1 MSESVPDI
9 QPCRVLLIGMMGS
22 GKTTIGRLLSER
34 TGWPYH
40 DNDDLLRAAAGRS
53 AREVLEHEDLATLR
67 RAEADALAR
76 ASRMPAPC
84 IAGIAAGVI
93 LDPSSREALRRTG
106 VVVWLRAEPES
117 LAARA
122 PGGSHR
128 PWLDADPLGW
138 MRAAAA
144 ERDPLYASVADMSVR
159 TDDRQPGATVIQI
172 LAWLAATG
180 CLGGG
185 HAAG

>member
-1 MSESVPDI
+1 
-9 QPCRVLLIGMMGS
+9 
-22 GKTTIGRLLSER
+22 
-34 TGWPYH
+34 
-40 DNDDLLRAAAGRS
+40 
-53 AREVLEHEDLATLR
+53 
-67 RAEADALAR
+67 
-76 ASRMPAPC
+76 MPAPC

-185 HAAG
+185 HTAG